1 MNEYDRIKYLKDK
14 YSQYNVIQGEKL
26 YGETRKTINKNYY
39 NTQKKHLVDQLLNEI
54 NNPLTVKKEVYGII
68 KEFDNLKVLC
78 RKCKVEQIVAVIILY
93 VQRLHN
99 PVMKEEKTRL
109 WNHYNLSWKLYARIV
124 ARLLKETRANRCL
137 PREVK

>member
-1 MNEYDRIKYLKDK
+1 MSEYNRINWLLDK
-14 YSQYNVIQGEKL
+14 YGQYNVNQGEKL
-26 YGETRKTINKNYY
+26 YGETRRTINKNYY

-54 NNPLTVKKEVYGII
+54 NNPQTVKREVYGII
-68 KEFDNLKVLC
+68 REFDNLKVLC

-99 PVMKEEKTRL
+99 PVMKEERTRL
-109 WNHYNLSWKLYARIV
+109 WNHYGLSWKLYSRII
-124 ARLLKETRANRCL
+124 ARLLRETRRNRCL